1 MVVGISDL
9 FIRMLVQ
16 INEATRELGQMTKV
30 RTAAIYGGVGKRPQT
45 EKLRRGVEIV
55 VACPGRLL
63 DLHGDGELD
72 LSHVETLVLDE
83 ADRMCDMGF
92 LPDIRRILAQLPSRR
107 QNLFFSA
114 TMPSS
119 IRGLADSM
127 LIDPASVII
136 GTSAPA
142 ATVSQAFYPT
152 TEALKGS
159 ILAAILKEHGRARTL
174 VFTRTKWRARNL
186 AVALGRQGH
195 RVTDLQG
202 NMTQS
207 KRQAAIDGFRK
218 GRYDVLVATDIA
230 ARGIDVT
237 GIETVVNYDMPDN
250 LDSYTHRVGRT
261 GRALHKGEAVNLA
274 ALEDT
279 PLIREIQEQHGT
291 PLDQRVVDDFDYGDF
306 TPRLLMTPRKPR
318 KSGPRGLGCRRS
330 SNNGG
335 SRRRTSRF

>member
-1 MVVGISDL
+1 
-9 FIRMLVQ
+9 
-16 INEATRELGQMTKV
+16 
-30 RTAAIYGGVGKRPQT
+30 
-45 EKLRRGVEIV
+45 
-55 VACPGRLL
+55 
-63 DLHGDGELD
+63 
-72 LSHVETLVLDE
+72 
-83 ADRMCDMGF
+83 
-92 LPDIRRILAQLPSRR
+92 
-107 QNLFFSA
+107 
-114 TMPSS
+114 MPPS

-159 ILAAILKEHGRARTL
+159 ILAAILKEH
-174 VFTRTKWRARNL
+174 
-186 AVALGRQGH
+186 
-195 RVTDLQG
+195 
-202 NMTQS
+202 
-207 KRQAAIDGFRK
+207 
-218 GRYDVLVATDIA
+218 
-230 ARGIDVT
+230 
-237 GIETVVNYDMPDN
+237 
-250 LDSYTHRVGRT
+250 

-335 SRRRTSRF
+335 SCRRTSRF